1 MKKTLFVG
9 FFLLVLLGCGLFFSQ
24 YIGLVSMNEVANQDW
39 ADLDTQLQRRADL
52 VPDLVSAVKDHAP
65 DEEDVF
71 TDIADAL
78 GKLAVATTHST
89 RAEAE
94 EALTTALDRL
104 LIIATSSPE
113 LNADEDFIRLQ
124 IELADAKKS
133 IEVSGKRYN
142 DNVEIYNMC
151 TDGFLISYVAGRIGF
166 LPRERFEP
174 PKVSPESHGEAT
186 PDEAEMEKNGE
197 TGRK

>member
-78 GKLAVATTHST
+78 GKLAVATTPPAK
-89 RAEAE
+89 AEAN
-94 EALTTALDRL
+94 EALTAALGQL
-104 LIIATSSPE
+104 LAIAESCSE
-113 LNADEDFIRLQ
+113 LNTDKEFIRLQ
-124 IELADAKKS
+124 IELVDAEER
-133 IEVSGKRYN
+133 IEISRKRYN
-142 DNVEIYNMC
+142 ENVEIYNMC
-151 TDGFLISYVAGRIGF
+151 TSGFLVSYVAGRIGF
-166 LPRERFEP
+166 LPRAQFE
-174 PKVSPESHGEAT
+174 SPRGAAEAHGEAEPT
-186 PDEAEMEKNGE
+186 EAESGE
-197 TGRK
+197 